1 MIKAIVYLL
10 CLSVCLPLSVE
21 ANVTTEKQRLL
32 DELQSSIQYM
42 QGIATRGTREPIVFE
57 ALKPHQAFDPKQ
69 AEHFIALPAQTEH
82 AVPTL
87 QTFFTKSAVQ
97 QRYQAPYH
105 FFNIAKQEDQ
115 LATLLGVDQ
124 VYLRKNRAFQP
135 NFIPTVTQDI
145 KGNVEH
151 QIAYLSVPKIVAERE
166 LDGEVPI
173 HHLSDIEHAVYAT
186 QTEPYTQVVIESEE
200 PLKRVS
206 FNIELAL
213 PRFTTQQITHF
224 PYAIDTAWGKIEFLQ
239 VIGNALV
246 YRVPANI
253 ADKMMVYA
261 LYQDG
266 RALAP
271 IETLRHPLLTEAEKT
286 YHHQLANLFTEVHR
300 LVKLDKIKTEA
311 EIRQFFQSRQPFPPD
326 VDEKQQRLQITS
338 YYSGDITKIV
348 LYLPEP
354 AEKHQFRLDYSVPQ
368 VLGEENEEEK

>member
-1 MIKAIVYLL
+1 MIKAIAYL
-10 CLSVCLPLSVE
+10 VCLTVCFSQQ
-21 ANVTTEKQRLL
+21 AHATTEKQRLL
-32 DELQSSIQYM
+32 EELQSSITYM
-42 QGIATRGTREPIVFE
+42 QGVATRGSLEPIVFE
-57 ALKPHQAFDPKQ
+57 ALKPPHPFDPKQ
-69 AEHFIALPAQTEH
+69 AQHFIPLPAQTQH
-82 AVPTL
+82 NIAAL
-87 QTFFTKSAVQ
+87 QAFFTQSEVQ
-97 QRYQAPYH
+97 YHYQAPYH

-124 VYLRKNRAFQP
+124 AYLGKNRAFQP

-206 FNIELAL
+206 FNIELTL

-271 IETLRHPLLTEAEKT
+271 IETLRHLLLTEAEKT

-338 YYSGDITKIV
+338 YYSGDITKVV

-354 AEKHQFRLDYSVPQ
+354 AEKHQFRLDYSVLQ
-368 VLGEENEEEK
+368 VLGEK

>member
-151 QIAYLSVPKIVAERE
+151 
-166 LDGEVPI
+166 
-173 HHLSDIEHAVYAT
+173 
-186 QTEPYTQVVIESEE
+186 
-200 PLKRVS
+200 
-206 FNIELAL
+206 
-213 PRFTTQQITHF
+213 
-224 PYAIDTAWGKIEFLQ
+224 
-239 VIGNALV
+239 
-246 YRVPANI
+246 
-253 ADKMMVYA
+253 
-261 LYQDG
+261 
-266 RALAP
+266 
-271 IETLRHPLLTEAEKT
+271 
-286 YHHQLANLFTEVHR
+286 
-300 LVKLDKIKTEA
+300 
-311 EIRQFFQSRQPFPPD
+311 
-326 VDEKQQRLQITS
+326 
-338 YYSGDITKIV
+338 
-348 LYLPEP
+348 
-354 AEKHQFRLDYSVPQ
+354 
-368 VLGEENEEEK
+368 